1 MPTRDSMPTRGA
13 EATTTD
19 IRMLAAL
26 TDDRE
31 SGRRAN
37 RPIDYSSGLRPV
49 KPRGSL
55 AVAGF
60 VALLGGFV
68 STAGAGSASGMVAA
82 MGAGVAIS
90 GLVYGGFTARQR
102 RLASKVAGTAH
113 VVSASPAP
121 SGSTH
126 GRCEMRLVLQAP
138 RLTVTAVRHRD
149 SAVPATKWPA
159 PGMSLPVT
167 VDPRNLR
174 DLRVH
179 WDRVRPLDSRPRVAN
194 PRVEQ
199 LSGAPAGAP
208 GQEEL
213 ATLADASG
221 VTAPSGSGGGARGTS
236 SAGGKTSTARAA
248 EPLDPGAPL
257 SGPVVGSGHDESI
270 SLSFLDAVTT
280 LADDDPLLEE
290 YGSPIR
296 EVGVTLIVSDLK
308 QSLEF
313 YRDLLG
319 FFEIESGPDMVLLEA
334 RTGRL
339 VLRQRDDTHATAPRL
354 MHLSLEVN
362 DIDAAYRSLARRGV
376 EFIDEPRTVLRGELL
391 ELWAVSFH
399 DPDGHGVALTCWR
412 PRPDEHPA

>member
-1 MPTRDSMPTRGA
+1 M
-13 EATTTD
+13 
-19 IRMLAAL
+19 
-26 TDDRE
+26 
-31 SGRRAN
+31 
-37 RPIDYSSGLRPV
+37 

-60 VALLGGFV
+60 VALVGGFIA
-68 STAGAGSASGMVAA
+68 TAGAGSASRMVAA
-82 MGAGVAIS
+82 MGAGLAIS
-90 GLVYGGFTARQR
+90 GLIYGGFTVRQR
-102 RLASKVAGTAH
+102 RLAGRITGTAH
-113 VVSASPAP
+113 VISATPRP
-121 SGSTH
+121 TGSTH
-126 GRCEMRLVLQAP
+126 GRCEMRLVVQAH
-138 RLTVTAVRHRD
+138 RLAPTAVRHRD
-149 SAVPATKWPA
+149 GAVPVARWPA

-167 VDPRNLR
+167 VDPHDLR

-179 WDRVRPLDSRPRVAN
+179 WDRIRPLSQRPLTTN
-194 PRVEQ
+194 PRVEH
-199 LSGAPAGAP
+199 LSEAPAGAP
-208 GQEEL
+208 DQQEL
-213 ATLADASG
+213 ATLADAAEVAAPGGTGRG
-221 VTAPSGSGGGARGTS
+221 VSFSTGKSSTTRPTSPPGHETPVSGSVIGPDTD
-236 SAGGKTSTARAA
+236 
-248 EPLDPGAPL
+248 EPISFSFLNPI
-257 SGPVVGSGHDESI
+257 S
-270 SLSFLDAVTT
+270 SLS
-280 LADDDPLLEE
+280 DDDSLLEE

-362 DIDAAYRSLARRGV
+362 DIDDAYRSLARRGV

-412 PRPDEHPA
+412 PRPDERSA